1 MFDFQEWT
9 SWTHLTSTT
18 TKLKSSVPVSLKV
31 IPRTS
36 HNLES
41 TGDHFCS
48 GMPRV
53 TSLKLD
59 YNKINKIHDEAFYGL
74 EGWQKHI

>member
-31 IPRTS
+31 IPRTILNPMVLLRDAPG
-36 HNLES
+36 HI
-41 TGDHFCS
+41 T
-48 GMPRV
+48 
-53 TSLKLD
+53 
-59 YNKINKIHDEAFYGL
+59 EARL
-74 EGWQKHI
+74 QQDQQDSR